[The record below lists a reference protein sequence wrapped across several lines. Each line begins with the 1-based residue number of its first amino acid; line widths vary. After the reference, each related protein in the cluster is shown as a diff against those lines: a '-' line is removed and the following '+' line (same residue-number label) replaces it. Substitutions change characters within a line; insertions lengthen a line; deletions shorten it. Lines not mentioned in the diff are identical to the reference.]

1 MFGRRTLAFLNRA
14 PILIVEDEPFIA
26 LELQLSVEEAG
37 GQVVGPVGSAS
48 AALTLLQSCVVAAA
62 ILDVHLS
69 DRDVTPVAEALVALK
84 IPMVFHTAE
93 SLPPHIRL
101 SCPDAI
107 VYQKAVATEM
117 LLKTLAEM
125 IGR

>member
-1 MFGRRTLAFLNRA
+1 VFRCRTVALLNRA

-26 LELQLSVEEAG
+26 LELQLSVEDAG

-62 ILDVHLS
+62 VLDVHLR
-69 DRDVTPVAEALVALK
+69 DRDVTPVAKALVALK
-84 IPMVFHTAE
+84 VPMVFHTAE
-93 SLPPHIRL
+93 SLPPHLRL
-101 SCPDAI
+101 RCPDAI
-107 VYQKAVATEM
+107 VCQKPVALSL

-125 IGR
+125 LGR